1 MSKKIIQRRTYRRR
15 CIRNLVLSAL
25 LLLLIWTAAGY
36 PLPASLAM
44 GRLEDRYLLEHAR
57 RVLEIDGTMGGDSDM
72 VVGVTDRHVHTFRL
86 DRESLTVWER
96 RGTEPTLV
104 PLPDRT
110 RYQQKGGSYLA
121 PALVAVDAPEGA
133 ASARVTMELTY
144 LGEING
150 VDIDWSD
157 TYVVE
162 GEQMGVCWFFQLTY
176 KNEYDRET
184 EAFLAEDS
192 WLGFT
197 SPFLLSSRS
206 RPPYTLEFFD
216 AGGESLGTFTGT
228 MDLVP
233 A

>member
-15 CIRNLVLSAL
+15 CIRNFVLSAL

-44 GRLEDRYLLEHAR
+44 GRLEDRNLLEHAR
-57 RVLEIDGTMGGDSDM
+57 MVLEINGTMGGDSDM
-72 VVGVTDRHVHTFRL
+72 VVGVTDRHVHTFWL
-86 DRESLTVWER
+86 DRESITVWER

-110 RYQQKGGSYLA
+110 RYQKKGGSYLA
-121 PALVAVDAPEGA
+121 PALVAVDAPDGA

-150 VDIDWSD
+150 VDVDWSD

-162 GEQMGVCWFFQLTY
+162 GEQMGVCWFFQLTH
-176 KNEYDRET
+176 KYDRDGVS
-184 EAFLAEDS
+184 AASLAEER
-192 WLGFT
+192 WLDFS
-197 SPFLLSSRS
+197 SPFLFPYKGL
-206 RPPYTLEFFD
+206 PPYTLEFFD
-216 AGGESLGTFTGT
+216 AEGESLGTFTGT
-228 MDLVP
+228 MDLIP